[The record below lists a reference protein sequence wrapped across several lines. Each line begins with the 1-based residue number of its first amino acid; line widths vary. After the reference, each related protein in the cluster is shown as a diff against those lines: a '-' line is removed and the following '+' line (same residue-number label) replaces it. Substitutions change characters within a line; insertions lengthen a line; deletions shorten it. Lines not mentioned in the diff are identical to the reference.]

1 VPADHGFRPNQ
12 NESASPMRPE
22 ASEGDP
28 ESSIEW
34 REARPRM
41 PVDVDGELLAEGQLH
56 DGLVLA
62 APEEGEGAAQHAGDE
77 GDQRPKHRLILAAAG
92 VEWESESRVEASLSS
107 TDQGNRGPGKPEQHH
122 GGRISGTHK
131 VCDGVTKLKAALDR
145 LERVNAP
152 LRPASQREHARLMRD
167 EVLPDQNAV
176 RAAADRLEKLM
187 PDDLWPL
194 PTYRDLLFIK

>member
-1 VPADHGFRPNQ
+1 
-12 NESASPMRPE
+12 ML
-22 ASEGDP
+22 
-28 ESSIEW
+28 
-34 REARPRM
+34 
-41 PVDVDGELLAEGQLH
+41 GE
-56 DGLVLA
+56 
-62 APEEGEGAAQHAGDE
+62 
-77 GDQRPKHRLILAAAG
+77 
-92 VEWESESRVEASLSS
+92 
-107 TDQGNRGPGKPEQHH
+107 
-122 GGRISGTHK
+122 

-152 LRPASQREHARLMRD
+152 LRPASRLEHARLMRD